1 MAEFNGICLDLP
13 NSGVRFHHS
22 AIVLYAPK
30 KMVHGESVS

>member
-22 AIVLYAPK
+22 AIVLYALK
-30 KMVHGESVS
+30 ELVHEESVS